1 MAIEL
6 KLKQFL
12 HEIQKLHTT
21 LTQILQNQE
30 DENLASDTQRL
41 EDLPAIKILKFEVFQ
56 PMEGTN

>member
-1 MAIEL
+1 M
-6 KLKQFL
+6 

-41 EDLPAIKILKFEVFQ
+41 EDLPAIKILKFEVFSKFESMEVQ
-56 PMEGTN
+56 PREGAN